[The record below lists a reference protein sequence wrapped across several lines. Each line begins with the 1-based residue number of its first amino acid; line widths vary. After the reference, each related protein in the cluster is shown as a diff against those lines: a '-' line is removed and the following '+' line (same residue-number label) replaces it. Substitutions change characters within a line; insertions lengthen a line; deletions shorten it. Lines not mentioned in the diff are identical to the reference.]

1 MLAKGGIYFSVY
13 LEKSNSGCKF
23 LKSCEIADIATI
35 ADIADNC
42 GQLRILKIIA
52 DIADN
57 CGLRTIADN
66 RRIFRNVATLCCNTK
81 CCNILIAV
89 PIFNHEKYF

>member
-13 LEKSNSGCKF
+13 LEKSNSNWLGCKF
-23 LKSCEIADIATI
+23 LKSCEIADIATIADI

-57 CGLRTIADN
+57 CGQLQN
-66 RRIFRNVATLCCNTK
+66 FPQ

-89 PIFNHEKYF
+89 PIFSCNQLQNLEHKILI

>member
-1 MLAKGGIYFSVY
+1 M
-13 LEKSNSGCKF
+13 GCKI

-66 RRIFRNVATLCCNTK
+66 CRIFRNVAT
-81 CCNILIAV
+81 
-89 PIFNHEKYF
+89 F

>member
-23 LKSCEIADIATI
+23 LKSCEIVDIATI

-42 GQLRILKIIA
+42 GYWK
-52 DIADN
+52 
-57 CGLRTIADN
+57 
-66 RRIFRNVATLCCNTK
+66 
-81 CCNILIAV
+81 
-89 PIFNHEKYF
+89 

>member
-13 LEKSNSGCKF
+13 LEKSNSNWLGCKF

-42 GQLRILKIIA
+42 G
-52 DIADN
+52 
-57 CGLRTIADN
+57 
-66 RRIFRNVATLCCNTK
+66 
-81 CCNILIAV
+81 
-89 PIFNHEKYF
+89 Y